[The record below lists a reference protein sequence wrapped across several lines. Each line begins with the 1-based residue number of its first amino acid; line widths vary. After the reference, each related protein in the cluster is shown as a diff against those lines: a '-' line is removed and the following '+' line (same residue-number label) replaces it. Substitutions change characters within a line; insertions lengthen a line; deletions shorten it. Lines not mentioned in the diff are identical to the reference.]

1 MNGRNMDGF
10 ALPAALMMAVGSA
23 ENATDI
29 FLSHLL
35 DLNIPVCFIR

>member
-10 ALPAALMMAVGSA
+10 ALPAMLVKAVGA
-23 ENATDI
+23 VGNVVGNLD
-29 FLSHLL
+29 SHLL